1 MAFFDTVKGQNMM
14 EHITITLDEIYE
26 KKKKIEKQND
36 ILIEQ
41 NKEIISL
48 LKKKQLKNRSCAG
61 FSGAGFF
68 FCKNF
73 YFLRLK
79 KKRVTLVLP
88 ERCITA
94 KSFDFAE

>member
-14 EHITITLDEIYE
+14 EHITFTLDEIYE

-48 LKKKQLKNRSCAG
+48 LKKNS
-61 FSGAGFF
+61 
-68 FCKNF
+68 
-73 YFLRLK
+73 
-79 KKRVTLVLP
+79 
-88 ERCITA
+88 
-94 KSFDFAE
+94 

>member
-1 MAFFDTVKGQNMM
+1 MDFFDTVKGQNMM

-36 ILIEQ
+36 VLIEQ

-48 LKKKQLKNRSCAG
+48 LKKTVKESFLCRIFRCRI
-61 FSGAGFF
+61 F

-73 YFLRLK
+73 HFLRLK